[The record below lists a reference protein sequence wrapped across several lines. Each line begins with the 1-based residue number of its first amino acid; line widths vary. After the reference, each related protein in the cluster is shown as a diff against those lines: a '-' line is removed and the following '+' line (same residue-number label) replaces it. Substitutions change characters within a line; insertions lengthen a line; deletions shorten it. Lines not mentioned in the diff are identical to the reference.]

1 MSKGL
6 KGLLRIH
13 VRIGGFSPPPI
24 PGLAIV
30 TNHLDLLARR
40 RTPRVIL
47 FLYSL
52 WSVKIR
58 TFLEKEAKK
67 LTL

>member
-30 TNHLDLLARR
+30 TNHLDPKRPMRAL
-40 RTPRVIL
+40 V
-47 FLYSL
+47 F
-52 WSVKIR
+52 
-58 TFLEKEAKK
+58 KE
-67 LTL
+67 